1 MVSEAKTTRFW
12 PYQLKRLQKT
22 IKPRKPIPLPQD
34 DLFKVRL
41 VDIVNPQHPLVE
53 MKDII
58 DWPLLDQELGHEF
71 CASNGASALPTRLMV
86 GLMYLQHTFN
96 LSDEAVVER
105 WVESPYWQYFCG
117 EEFFQHKLPCHPTSL
132 IKWRQRIGE
141 AGCEWLLGA
150 TIQAALAMKVITPTR
165 LKRVVVDTTV
175 QEKNIAFPTDSK
187 LYNQMR
193 LKLVS
198 VARELGITLR
208 QTYGKEC
215 RYLMPNIGRYGH
227 AKQYK
232 RMRKAVKKIKGCFGR
247 VLRDLERQAKAQDKG
262 LTDKQEALLKQAWR
276 LLEQKP
282 KSKNKLY
289 SLHAPEVDCL
299 SKGKA
304 HKRYEFGVK
313 ASIATTAK
321 EAFIIGAR
329 SYPGNPYDGHT
340 LYDQL
345 QQVHTVTD
353 IKPEIGLVDRGYRGH
368 GINDIKVIIAGQKR
382 GISNKEQR
390 LLKRRNSVE
399 PIIGHLK
406 SDGKMRRSY
415 LKGNKGDAMNV
426 LLRACGQNLRK
437 LLKWVSWPQIQ
448 KLFIRFSGRFFEELC
463 GQRLSGPQVLV

>member
-1 MVSEAKTTRFW
+1 M
-12 PYQLKRLQKT
+12 
-22 IKPRKPIPLPQD
+22 KPRKQMPLPQD

-41 VDIVNPQHPLVE
+41 ADIVNPQHPLVE

-58 DWPLLDQELGHEF
+58 DWDLLDQELGHEF
-71 CASNGASALPTRLMV
+71 CATNGASALPTRLMV

-117 EEFFQHKLPCHPTSL
+117 GTFFQHKLPCHPTSL

-150 TIQAALAMKVITPTR
+150 TIQAALAMKVVTPTS

-198 VARELGITLR
+198 MARELNITLR

-215 RYLMPNIGRYGH
+215 RYLMPKIGRYGH

-232 RMRKAVKKIKGCFGR
+232 RMRKAVKKVKGSFGR
-247 VLRDLERQAKAQDKG
+247 VLRDLERQAKAQGKG
-262 LTDKQEALLKQAWR
+262 LTDKQHALLKQAWR

-289 SLHAPEVDCL
+289 SLHAPEADCI

-321 EAFIIGAR
+321 EAFIVGAR

-345 QQVHTVTD
+345 QQVHTITD
-353 IKPEIGLVDRGYRGH
+353 SKPELCLVDRGYRGH
-368 GINDIKVIIAGQKR
+368 GVEDIKVIIAGQKR
-382 GISNKEQR
+382 GISHKEQR

-406 SDGKMRRSY
+406 ADGKMRRSY
-415 LKGNKGDAMNV
+415 LKGIKGDAMNV
-426 LLRACGQNLRK
+426 LLSACGQNLRK
-437 LLKWVSWPQIQ
+437 LLK
-448 KLFIRFSGRFFEELC
+448 
-463 GQRLSGPQVLV
+463 RLSWAQIKRLLMGVTRWICDEIGSQRKYEPLALV

>member
-1 MVSEAKTTRFW
+1 MVYESKTTRFW
-12 PYQLKRLQKT
+12 PSSQKRLQKT
-22 IKPRKPIPLPQD
+22 MKPRKQKAIQQD

-41 VDIVNPQHPLVE
+41 QDIVNPQHPLVE
-53 MKDII
+53 MRDMV
-58 DWPLLDQELGHEF
+58 DWSLLDQELGHKF
-71 CASNGASALPTRLMV
+71 CATNGASALPTRLMV

-96 LSDEAVVER
+96 LSDETVVER

-117 EEFFQHKLPCHPTSL
+117 ETFFQHRPPCHPTSL
-132 IKWRQRIGE
+132 VKWRQRLGE

-150 TIQAALAMKVITPTR
+150 TIEAALAMKVISPTS
-165 LKRVVVDTTV
+165 LKRVVVDTTA

-193 LKLVS
+193 LKLVDI
-198 VARELGITLR
+198 ARALGITLR
-208 QTYGKEC
+208 QTYGKAC
-215 RYLMPNIGRYGH
+215 RYLMPKIGRYGH

-232 RMRKAVKKIKGCFGR
+232 RMRKAVKKVKGCFGR
-247 VLRDLERQAKAQDKG
+247 VLRDLERQARVQGKD
-262 LTDKQEALLKQAWR
+262 LTDKQQALLTQAWR
-276 LLEQKP
+276 LLEQGP

-304 HKRYEFGVK
+304 HQRYEFGVK

-321 EAFIIGAR
+321 EAFIVGAR

-345 QQVHTVTD
+345 QQVHTITD
-353 IKPEIGLVDRGYRGH
+353 SKPEICLVDRGYRGH
-368 GINDIKVIIAGQKR
+368 GIEDIKVIIAGQKR
-382 GISNKEQR
+382 GITKKEQR

-406 SDGKMRRSY
+406 ADGKMRRSY
-415 LKGNKGDAMNV
+415 LKGITGDAMNV
-426 LLRACGQNLRK
+426 LLSACGQNMRK
-437 LLKWVSWPQIQ
+437 LLKWLSWAEIKALFMAFMGPFLGKLKSQ
-448 KLFIRFSGRFFEELC
+448 KQNVPL
-463 GQRLSGPQVLV
+463 VLA

>member
-22 IKPRKPIPLPQD
+22 MKPRKPMPLPQD

-71 CASNGASALPTRLMV
+71 CATNGASALPTRLMV

-150 TIQAALAMKVITPTR
+150 TIQAALAMKVITPTS

-232 RMRKAVKKIKGCFGR
+232 RMRKAVKKIKGCLGR
-247 VLRDLERQAKAQDKG
+247 VLGDLERQAKAQDKG

-313 ASIATTAK
+313 ASIATTVK

-415 LKGNKGDAMNV
+415 LKGIKGDAMNV
-426 LLRACGQNLRK
+426 LLSACGQNLRK